1 VEEELM
7 RARWFGARTR
17 LTGAVTTLVVLAA
30 CSNTKQNVLDPQGQ
44 VARDEDRLWDIVF
57 PIATFFFFLVMLLSL
72 VVIVRFR
79 DKGDGRA
86 PKQVHGNTIL
96 EAGWTAVPAAILL
109 VVGIL
114 TVSTVID
121 INKKAEG
128 ADVLEVTVT
137 GHQWWWE
144 YEYPARKVTTANELH
159 IPVGTKVNLTLES
172 DDVIH
177 SFWPPKLAG
186 KVDVIP
192 GRKNHMVI
200 EADKPGLFYGA
211 CTEYC
216 GLSHANM
223 RIRVIAQA
231 KDDFETWVSDQ
242 LRPGATAAAGT
253 PAAEGAALFRAKGC
267 SGCHT
272 VKGYAVGKVGPDL
285 SHFASRNTFAGAI
298 FDRNN
303 ENLRRWLLDPPKEK
317 PMDPGDNLGMPN
329 LNLTDDEITK
339 LIAYL
344 DTLK

>member
-1 VEEELM
+1 M
-7 RARWFGARTR
+7 RARWFGARAR
-17 LTGAVTTLVVLAA
+17 LTAAVTALVVLAA
-30 CSNTKQNVLDPQGQ
+30 CANTKQNVLNPEGQ

-57 PIATFFFFLVMLLSL
+57 PIAGFFFFLVMFICI

-121 INKKAEG
+121 INKKAVG

-144 YEYPARKVTTANELH
+144 YEYPAHDVTTANELH

-186 KVDVIP
+186 KVDVVP

-200 EADKPGLFYGA
+200 EADEAGLFYGT

-223 RIRVIAQA
+223 RLRVIAQE
-231 KDDFETWVSDQ
+231 KDDFEAWVRDQ
-242 LRPGATAAAGT
+242 ARPGATAAAGT
-253 PAAEGAALFRAKGC
+253 PAADGAALFRAKGC

-272 VKGYAVGKVGPDL
+272 VKGYAVGAVGPNL
-285 SHFASRNTFAGAI
+285 THFASRDTFAGAI
-298 FDRNN
+298 FDNN
-303 ENLRRWLLDPPKEK
+303 DENLRRWLLDPPKEK

-344 DTLK
+344 NTLK

>member
-1 VEEELM
+1 VR
-7 RARWFGARTR
+7 RARWAGARAR
-17 LTGAVTTLVVLAA
+17 LTAAVTSLVILAA
-30 CSNTKQNVLDPQGQ
+30 CANTKQNVLDPQGQ

-57 PIATFFFFLVMLLSL
+57 PIAIFFFF
-72 VVIVRFR
+72 VVGILTILIVIKFR
-79 DKGDGRA
+79 DKGDDRA

-96 EAGWTAVPAAILL
+96 EAGWTAIPAAILL
-109 VVGIL
+109 VIGIL

-121 INKKAEG
+121 INRKAEG
-128 ADVLEVTVT
+128 ADVLEVTVV

-144 YEYPARKVTTANELH
+144 YEYPQHRVTTANEMH
-159 IPVGTKVNLTLES
+159 IPVGTKVNVTLKS

-177 SFWPPKLAG
+177 SWWPPKLAG

-192 GRKNHMVI
+192 GRTNHMVI
-200 EADKPGLFYGA
+200 EADKPGTYYGQ

-223 RIRVIAQA
+223 RLRVIAQS
-231 KDDFETWVSDQ
+231 KDDFATWASDQ
-242 LRPGATAAAGT
+242 AQDAATPTAGE
-253 PAAEGAALFRAKGC
+253 AAEGAALFRSKGC

-272 VKGYAVGKVGPDL
+272 VKGFAVGQVGPDL
-285 SHFASRNTFAGAI
+285 THFSSRETFAGAI

-317 PMDPGDNLGMPN
+317 PMQPDRNLGMPN
-329 LNLTDDEITK
+329 LHLTDDEITK

>member
-1 VEEELM
+1 
-7 RARWFGARTR
+7 
-17 LTGAVTTLVVLAA
+17 VTSLVVLAA
-30 CSNTKQNVLDPQGQ
+30 CANTKQNVLDPQGQ

-57 PIATFFFFLVMLLSL
+57 PIAIVFF
-72 VVIVRFR
+72 VIVMVLTIGIAVYFR
-79 DKGDGRA
+79 DRGDDRA

-96 EAGWTAVPAAILL
+96 EAGWTAIPAAILL
-109 VVGIL
+109 VIGIL

-121 INKKAEG
+121 INRKAEG
-128 ADVLEVTVT
+128 ADVLEVTVV

-144 YEYPARKVTTANELH
+144 YDYPQHKVTTANEMH
-159 IPVGTKVNLTLES
+159 IPVGTKVNVTLKS

-177 SFWPPKLAG
+177 SWWPPKLAG

-192 GRKNHMVI
+192 GRTNHMVI
-200 EADKPGLFYGA
+200 EADKPGTYYGQ

-223 RIRVIAQA
+223 RLRVIAQT
-231 KDDFETWVSDQ
+231 KDDFAKWASDQ
-242 LRPGATAAAGT
+242 AEDAATPTSGES
-253 PAAEGAALFRAKGC
+253 AEGAALFRTKGC

-272 VKGYAVGKVGPDL
+272 VKGYAVGQVGPDL
-285 SHFASRNTFAGAI
+285 THFASRETFAGAI

-317 PMDPGDNLGMPN
+317 PMDPDNNLGMPN
-329 LNLTDDEITK
+329 LHLTDDEITK

>member
-1 VEEELM
+1 M
-7 RARWFGARTR
+7 RARWSGARTR
-17 LTGAVTTLVVLAA
+17 LTLVATTLVVLAGCA
-30 CSNTKQNVLDPQGQ
+30 NTKQNILHAQGE
-44 VARDEDRLWDIVF
+44 VARKEDHLWNIVF
-57 PIATFFFFLVMLLSL
+57 PIAAIFFFLVGGLSL
-72 VVIVRFR
+72 FIIIKFR
-79 DKGDGRA
+79 DRGDDRA

-96 EAGWTAVPAAILL
+96 EAGWTAIPAAILL

-121 INKKAEG
+121 INRTAAG
-128 ADVLEVTVT
+128 PDTMAVTVV

-144 YEYPARKVTTANELH
+144 YKYPAEKVTTANELH
-159 IPVGTKVNLTLES
+159 IPVGTKVNVTLQS
-172 DDVIH
+172 ADVIH
-177 SFWPPKLAG
+177 SWWPPKLAG

-192 GRKNHMVI
+192 GRTNHMVI
-200 EADKPGLFYGA
+200 EADKAGTYYGQ

-223 RIRVIAQA
+223 RLRVIAMEKDAFRTWTQQQA
-231 KDDFETWVSDQ
+231 QPATA
-242 LRPGATAAAGT
+242 PAAGTAAAD
-253 PAAEGAALFRAKGC
+253 GAGLFRSKGC

-272 VKGYAVGKVGPDL
+272 VGGYSVGAVGPNL
-285 SHFASRNTFAGAI
+285 THFASRETFAGAI

-317 PMDPGDNLGMPN
+317 PMNPDKGLGMPN
-329 LNLTDDEITK
+329 LHLTDDEITK

>member
-1 VEEELM
+1 M
-7 RARWFGARTR
+7 RARWSGPRTR
-17 LTGAVTTLVVLAA
+17 LTAAVTSLVLLAA
-30 CSNTKQNVLDPQGQ
+30 CSDTKQNVLDPQGQ

-57 PIATFFFFLVMLLSL
+57 PIAGFFFFLVMILSL
-72 VVIVRFR
+72 LIIMRFR
-79 DKGDGRA
+79 DRGDGRA
-86 PKQVHGNTIL
+86 PKQVHGNTLL

-114 TVSTVID
+114 TVATVID
-121 INKKAEG
+121 INKKAVG
-128 ADVLEVTVT
+128 DDVLEVTVT

-144 YEYPARKVTTANELH
+144 YEYPDRKLTTANELH

-186 KVDVIP
+186 KVDVVP

-200 EADKPGLFYGA
+200 EADEPGLFYGA

-223 RIRVIAQA
+223 RIRVVAQE
-231 KDDFETWVSDQ
+231 KDDFEQWVNDQ
-242 LRPGATAAAGT
+242 LQPAPTAAAGT
-253 PAAEGAALFRAKGC
+253 PAGDGAALFRAKGC

-272 VKGYAVGKVGPDL
+272 VKGFAVGKVGPDL
-285 SHFASRNTFAGAI
+285 THFESRKTFAGAI
-298 FDRNN
+298 FDNN
-303 ENLRRWLLDPPKEK
+303 DENLRRWLLDPPKEK
-317 PMDPGDNLGMPN
+317 PMDPGNNLGMPN
-329 LNLTDDEITK
+329 LNLTDDEITQ

-344 DTLK
+344 NTLK